1 VKIEDEFDVVCPIE
15 RMYSEINNI
24 GEIGYC
30 IAGVKEIRTISDDE
44 SEWTI
49 EARAG
54 IMARTFRIRGLI
66 TERRPPEGITFTGRA
81 PEVKIAGSVRLS
93 AVDETTTRCAVSV
106 EFEVIGA
113 FKPLVDQMAKGP
125 QQRMIR
131 ETIANLRGRLDVVA
145 AGGTPPRPV
154 VPAPA
159 PAPDRLSP
167 LLLRARQWW
176 GRRRDDEAL
185 ASIQARLDAI
195 EAELK
200 RLHQRLDEPR
210 AGARRSRIGGAAGAV
225 RPANQLAPA
234 ILPKDPAAGAARST
248 RSTPLTSG
256 SAR

>member
-1 VKIEDEFDVVCPIE
+1 VKIDDEFDVACPIG

-145 AGGTPPRPV
+145 AGGAPPRPV

-159 PAPDRLSP
+159 PVPARLP
-167 LLLRARQWW
+167 ALLLRARQWW
-176 GRRRDDEAL
+176 GRRHDGEAL

-195 EAELK
+195 DAELK

-210 AGARRSRIGGAAGAV
+210 AGARGPRTGGAAGAV
-225 RPANQLAPA
+225 RPANRLAPA
-234 ILPKDPAAGAARST
+234 VLPKNPAAGAARST
-248 RSTPLTSG
+248 TATPPTTG